1 MDRKIIIKGARE
13 HNLKNIDLE
22 IPKDKLVVFTG
33 LSGSGKSSLAFDTIY
48 AEGQR
53 RYVESLSSYA
63 RQFLGIMK
71 KPDVE
76 FIDGL
81 SPSISIDQKTT
92 SHNPRSTVGTVT
104 EIYDYLRLL
113 FARIGHPHCPNCG
126 REITRT
132 TKEKIVDEIIQKY
145 VAATP
150 TKIMILAPVV
160 RGRKGEYQDL
170 FKDLR
175 KRGFQKVRIDGI
187 IFDLS
192 EDIALIKTNSH
203 TIEVVV
209 DRLILD
215 KNYDRQRLIDSVE
228 QALTLG
234 SSEMIMTIV
243 KDKSFTFPDKPTEM
257 EDFLYSERFA
267 CPFDGTSVSAIEPRL
282 FSFNSPF
289 GACPVC
295 NGLGEILTVSED
307 LVLNGNLTILEGGIM
322 PFSNIE
328 ERDTW
333 LTRTIRQALEENE
346 IRLDVFIDSLTTAQ
360 KNIILYGTADRIYEI
375 TGKNR
380 FGEET
385 KIYEQFPGVIKYL
398 SDKYYETDS
407 EIVKNEVAK
416 FMRPTKCKECNGT
429 RLKKEAIA
437 VTIAG
442 KSIIDVATNPIE
454 QAQKF
459 IGSLSHEG
467 LSSKEKE
474 ISQMILKEISV
485 RLKFL
490 NDVGLSYLTLAR
502 RAGSLAGG
510 EAQRI
515 RLASQIGSGLSG
527 VLYVLDEPSIGL
539 HPRDNT
545 RLIATLKHLRDIGNT
560 VIVVEHDQEMMEE
573 SDYIFDIGPGAG
585 EMGGKIMAQGTPL
598 EIIKDENSITGKYIS
613 GKKKI
618 RIPNNEK
625 IAIDQEYLE
634 LKGVTEHNLKKID
647 IKFPLNKF
655 ICVTGV
661 SGSGKSTLINDVLYH
676 ALAREKNPF
685 HKEDPGAFEELI
697 NDDFVKRVFMI
708 DQSPIGRTPRSNPAT
723 YTGAFTFIRQIFA
736 NTREARMRGYT
747 AGRFSFNV
755 KGGRCETCEG
765 DGQIKIEMQFLPD
778 VYVTCE
784 TCNGARYTKDTL
796 EVEFEGK
803 NISDVLNM
811 SVSEALKFFSFHE
824 GLSNKLKTLEEV
836 GLSYVK
842 LGQFATTLSGGEAQ
856 RIKLASELSK
866 KGGNKSIY
874 LLDEPTTGLHFADL
888 EKLVLVLRKLVD
900 KGNTIIVIEHNLDL
914 IRNSDYIIDLGPE
927 GGDKG
932 GEIIATGT
940 PQQIVNN
947 PKSYT
952 GKYLK
957 KYL

>member
-1 MDRKIIIKGARE
+1 MKDKIIIKGARE

-63 RQFLGIMK
+63 RQFLGVMK

-81 SPSISIDQKTT
+81 SPSISIDQKST

-113 FARIGHPHCPNCG
+113 FARVGHPHCPKCG

-145 VAATP
+145 ATSTP
-150 TKIMILAPVV
+150 VKIMILSPIVK
-160 RGRKGEYQDL
+160 GRKGEYQDL

-187 IFDLS
+187 VFDLS

-203 TIEVVV
+203 TIEAIV
-209 DRLILD
+209 DRIVID
-215 KNYDRQRLIDSVE
+215 KNYDRTRLSDSVE
-228 QALTLG
+228 QAITLG
-234 SSEMIMTIV
+234 SGEMILSKV
-243 KDKSFTFPDKPTEM
+243 NDKSFSFPEKPTHM
-257 EDFLYSERFA
+257 EDFLYSEKFA
-267 CPFDGTSVSAIEPRL
+267 CPFDGTAISEIEPRL
-282 FSFNSPF
+282 FSFNSPY
-289 GACPVC
+289 GACPTC
-295 NGLGEILTVSED
+295 NGLGEILTVNED
-307 LVLNGNLTILEGGIM
+307 LVLNNNLTILEGGIM
-322 PFSNIE
+322 PFSNLE

-333 LTRTIRQALEENE
+333 FTRTIRHVLMENDIPMDIYVQHLSAE
-346 IRLDVFIDSLTTAQ
+346 Q
-360 KNIILYGTADRIYEI
+360 KKIILYGTGDKVYQIK
-375 TGKNR
+375 GKNR
-380 FGEET
+380 FGENT
-385 KIYEQFPGVIKYL
+385 KIYEPFGGVIKYL
-398 SDKYYETDS
+398 MNRYNETDS
-407 EIVKNEVAK
+407 EMIKNEVAK
-416 FMRPTKCKECNGT
+416 FMRPTVCSECSGT
-429 RLKKEAIA
+429 RLKKEATA
-437 VTIAG
+437 VTVAG
-442 KSIIDVATNPIE
+442 KSIVELANLPIDETE
-454 QAQKF
+454 KF
-459 IGSLSHEG
+459 FAGLYESLSR
-467 LSSKEKE
+467 KEKE
-474 ISQMILKEISV
+474 IAQMVLKEIIT

-490 NDVGLSYLTLAR
+490 NNVGLSYLTLSR
-502 RAGSLAGG
+502 GAGSLAGG

-539 HPRDNT
+539 HPRDNSK
-545 RLIATLKHLRDIGNT
+545 LIATLKHLRDIGNT

-585 EMGGKIMAQGTPL
+585 EQGGKIIAQGTPD
-598 EIIKDENSITGKYIS
+598 EIKKNPKSLTGQYIS

-618 RIPNNEK
+618 KIPNNTK
-625 IAIDQEYLE
+625 IEVDHEYIE
-634 LKGVTEHNLKKID
+634 IKNVSEHNLKNID
-647 IKFPLNKF
+647 VRFPLNKF
-655 ICVTGV
+655 ICITGV

-676 ALAREKNPF
+676 ALAQQKNPF
-685 HKEDPGAFEELI
+685 HKDEPGKFVQLV
-697 NDDFVKRVFMI
+697 NDDLIKRVFMI

-723 YTGAFTFIRQIFA
+723 YTGAFTFIRQILA
-736 NTREARMRGYT
+736 NTREARMRGYSQ
-747 AGRFSFNV
+747 GRFSFNV

-796 EVEFEGK
+796 EIEFEGK
-803 NISDVLNM
+803 NISEVLSM

-824 GLSNKLKTLEEV
+824 GLTNKLKTLDEV

-856 RIKLASELSK
+856 RIKLAAELSK
-866 KGGNKSIY
+866 KGGGRSIY

-888 EKLVLVLRKLVD
+888 EKLIQVLRKLVE
-900 KGNTIIVIEHNLDL
+900 KGNTVLVIEHNLDL
-914 IRNSDYIIDLGPE
+914 VKNCDYIIDLGPD

-932 GEIIATGT
+932 GK
-940 PQQIVNN
+940 IVAAGSPAEVSKN
-947 PKSYT
+947 PASYT
-952 GKYLK
+952 GQYLK

>member
-1 MDRKIIIKGARE
+1 MKDKIIIKGARE

-22 IPKDKLVVFTG
+22 IPKNKLVVFTG

-63 RQFLGIMK
+63 RQFLGVMK

-81 SPSISIDQKTT
+81 SPSISIDQKST

-113 FARIGHPHCPNCG
+113 FARVGHPHCPECG
-126 REITRT
+126 REIART

-145 VAATP
+145 ATP
-150 TKIMILAPVV
+150 IPVKIMILSPIVK
-160 RGRKGEYQDL
+160 GRKGEYQDL

-175 KRGFQKVRIDGI
+175 KRGFRKVRIDGI
-187 IFDLS
+187 VFDLS

-203 TIEVVV
+203 TIEAIV
-209 DRLILD
+209 DRIVID
-215 KNYDRQRLIDSVE
+215 KNYDRSRLSDSVE
-228 QALTLG
+228 QALALG
-234 SSEMIMTIV
+234 SGEMILSKV
-243 KDKSFTFPDKPTEM
+243 NDKSFGFPERPTQM
-257 EDFLYSERFA
+257 EDFLYSEKFA
-267 CPFDGTSVSAIEPRL
+267 CPFDGTAISEIEPRL
-282 FSFNSPF
+282 FSFNSPY
-289 GACPVC
+289 GACSMC
-295 NGLGEILTVSED
+295 NGLGEILRVNED
-307 LVLNGNLTILEGGIM
+307 LVLNDNLTILEGGIM
-322 PFSNIE
+322 PFSNLE

-333 LTRTIRQALEENE
+333 FTRTIKQVLMENNIPMNIYVQHLSEEH
-346 IRLDVFIDSLTTAQ
+346 
-360 KNIILYGTADRIYEI
+360 KKIILYGTGDRVYQIK
-375 TGKNR
+375 GKNR
-380 FGEET
+380 FGENT
-385 KIYEQFPGVIKYL
+385 KIYEPFGGVIKYL
-398 SDKYYETDS
+398 MDRYNETDS
-407 EIVKNEVAK
+407 EMIKNEVAK
-416 FMRPTKCKECNGT
+416 FMRSTVCSECGGT
-429 RLKKEAIA
+429 RLKKEATA
-437 VTIAG
+437 VTVSG
-442 KSIIDVATNPIE
+442 KSIVELVVLPIDEAEKFFTNLNE
-454 QAQKF
+454 
-459 IGSLSHEG
+459 SLSR
-467 LSSKEKE
+467 KERE
-474 ISQMILKEISV
+474 IAQMVLKEIIT

-490 NDVGLSYLTLAR
+490 NNVGLSYLTLSR
-502 RAGSLAGG
+502 SAGSLAGG

-539 HPRDNT
+539 HPRDNSK
-545 RLIATLKHLRDIGNT
+545 LIATLKHLRDIGNT

-585 EMGGKIMAQGTPL
+585 EQGGKIIAQGTPE
-598 EIIKDENSITGKYIS
+598 EIKKDPKSLTGQYIS
-613 GKKKI
+613 GRKKI
-618 RIPNNEK
+618 KIPNNTK
-625 IAIDQEYLE
+625 IEIDHKYIEI
-634 LKGVTEHNLKKID
+634 KNVSEHNLKNID
-647 IKFPLNKF
+647 VRFPLNKF
-655 ICVTGV
+655 ICITGV

-676 ALAREKNPF
+676 ALAQRKNPF
-685 HKEDPGAFEELI
+685 HKEEPGKFEQLI
-697 NDDFVKRVFMI
+697 NDDFIKRVFMI

-736 NTREARMRGYT
+736 NTREARMRGYSQ
-747 AGRFSFNV
+747 GRFSFNV

-796 EVEFEGK
+796 EIEFEGK
-803 NISDVLNM
+803 NISEVLNM

-824 GLSNKLKTLEEV
+824 GLTNKLKTLDEV

-856 RIKLASELSK
+856 RIKLAAELSK
-866 KGGNKSIY
+866 KGGGGSIY

-888 EKLVLVLRKLVD
+888 EKLIQVLRKLVE
-900 KGNTIIVIEHNLDL
+900 KGNTVLVIEHNLDL
-914 IRNSDYIIDLGPE
+914 VKNCDYIIDLGPD

-932 GEIIATGT
+932 GEIVAVGA
-940 PQQIVNN
+940 PYEVSKN
-947 PKSYT
+947 PASYT
-952 GKYLK
+952 GQYLK

>member
-1 MDRKIIIKGARE
+1 MKDKIVIKGARE

-63 RQFLGIMK
+63 RQFLGVMK

-113 FARIGHPHCPNCG
+113 FARVGHPHCPECG

-145 VAATP
+145 ATP
-150 TKIMILAPVV
+150 TPVKIMILAPIVK
-160 RGRKGEYQDL
+160 GRKGEYQDL

-175 KRGFQKVRIDGI
+175 KRGFQKVRIDGH

-192 EDIALIKTNSH
+192 EDITLIKTNSH
-203 TIEVVV
+203 SIEAIV
-209 DRLILD
+209 DRIAMD
-215 KNYDRQRLIDSVE
+215 KNYDRARLTDSVE
-228 QALTLG
+228 QALNLG
-234 SSEMIMTIV
+234 SGEMILTKV
-243 KDKSFTFPDKPTEM
+243 LDKSFSFPEKPTEM
-257 EDFLYSERFA
+257 EDSLYSEKFA
-267 CPFDGTSVSAIEPRL
+267 CPFDGTSVSEVEPRL
-282 FSFNSPF
+282 FSFNSPY
-289 GACPVC
+289 GACPTC
-295 NGLGEILTVSED
+295 NGLGEILTVNED
-307 LVLNGNLTILEGGIM
+307 LVLNNNLTILEGGIM
-322 PFSNIE
+322 PFSNLE
-328 ERDTW
+328 DRDTW
-333 LTRTIRQALEENE
+333 FTRTIKHVLEEND
-346 IRLDVFIDSLTTAQ
+346 IPMDVYVQHLTTEQ
-360 KNIILYGTADRIYEI
+360 KNIILYGTGDRVYEI
-375 TGKNR
+375 RGKNR
-380 FGEET
+380 FGENT
-385 KIYEQFPGVIKYL
+385 RIYEPFGGVIKYL
-398 SDKYYETDS
+398 MDRYHETDS
-407 EIVKNEVAK
+407 ELIKNEVAK
-416 FMRPTKCKECNGT
+416 FMRPTKCSLCNGT
-429 RLKKEAIA
+429 RLKKEALA
-437 VTIAG
+437 VTVAS
-442 KSIIDVATNPIE
+442 KSIVDVANLPIDE
-454 QAQKF
+454 ALKF
-459 IGSLSHEG
+459 FDKLSES

-474 ISQMILKEISV
+474 IAKMILREISV

-490 NDVGLSYLTLAR
+490 NDVGLSYLTLSR
-502 RAGSLAGG
+502 NAGSLAGG

-545 RLIATLKHLRDIGNT
+545 KLINTLKHLRDIGNT

-585 EMGGKIMAQGTPL
+585 EQGGKVISKGTPE
-598 EIIKDENSITGKYIS
+598 EIKKDPNSLTGKYIS

-618 RIPNNEK
+618 KIPNNPK
-625 IAIDQEYLE
+625 IEEDNEYIE
-634 LKGVTEHNLKKID
+634 IKGVREHNLKNVD
-647 IKFPLNKF
+647 VKFPLNKF

-661 SGSGKSTLINDVLYH
+661 SGGGKSTLINDVLYH
-676 ALAREKNPF
+676 ALAREKNVF
-685 HKEDPGAFEELI
+685 HKEEPGEFDELV
-697 NDDFVKRVFMI
+697 NDDLIKRVFMI

-736 NTREARMRGYT
+736 NSREAKMRGYGP
-747 AGRFSFNV
+747 GRFSFNV

-796 EVEFEGK
+796 EVEFDGK
-803 NISDVLNM
+803 NISEVLNM

-824 GLSNKLKTLEEV
+824 SLSNKLKTLEEV

-866 KGGNKSIY
+866 KGGGRSIY

-888 EKLVLVLRKLVD
+888 EKLVHVLRKLVD
-900 KGNTIIVIEHNLDL
+900 KGNTVIVIEHNLDL
-914 IRNSDYIIDLGPE
+914 IKNSDYIIDLGPE

-932 GEIIATGT
+932 GKVIATGS
-940 PQQIVNN
+940 PQEIAKN
-947 PKSYT
+947 PASYT
-952 GKYLK
+952 GQYLK

>member
-1 MDRKIIIKGARE
+1 MNNKIIIKGARE

-113 FARIGHPHCPNCG
+113 FARIGHPHCPICG

-132 TKEKIVDEIIQKY
+132 TKEKIVNEITQKY
-145 VAATP
+145 TGGAP
-150 TKIMILAPVV
+150 SKIMILAPVV

-170 FKDLR
+170 FKDLK
-175 KRGFQKVRIDGI
+175 KRGFQKVRIDGHVI
-187 IFDLS
+187 DMS

-203 TIEVVV
+203 TIEVIV
-209 DRLILD
+209 DRMIID
-215 KNYDRQRLIDSVE
+215 KNYDKQRLIDSVE
-228 QALTLG
+228 QALILG
-234 SSEMIMTIV
+234 SGEMILTLV
-243 KDKSFTFPDKPTEM
+243 KDASFTFPDKPTDM

-267 CPFDGTSVSAIEPRL
+267 CPFDGTAISAIEPRL

-289 GACPVC
+289 GACPKC
-295 NGLGEILTVSED
+295 NGLGEILQVNED
-307 LVLNGNLTILEGGIM
+307 IVLNGNLTVMEGGIM
-322 PFSNIE
+322 PFANIE

-333 LTRTIRQALEENE
+333 FTRTIKHVLEEND
-346 IRLDVFIDSLTTAQ
+346 IALDVYISSMTPEER
-360 KNIILYGTADRIYEI
+360 KIILYGTGDRVYQVK
-375 TGKNR
+375 GKNR
-380 FGEET
+380 FGENT
-385 KIYEQFPGVIKYL
+385 KIYETYPGVVKYL
-398 SDKYYETDS
+398 MDKYLETDS
-407 EIVKNEVAK
+407 EMIKNEVAK
-416 FMRPTKCKECNGT
+416 FMRPMKCDECDGT
-429 RLKKEAIA
+429 RLKKEAVGVKINNSSIVDITNLPIDEA
-437 VTIAG
+437 VGFFETL
-442 KSIIDVATNPIE
+442 P
-454 QAQKF
+454 
-459 IGSLSHEG
+459 EG
-467 LSSKEKE
+467 LSAKEKE
-474 ISQMILKEISV
+474 IAQMVLKEIST

-490 NDVGLSYLTLAR
+490 NDVGLSYLTLSR

-539 HPRDNT
+539 HPRDNSK
-545 RLIATLKHLRDIGNT
+545 LIATLKHLRDIGNS

-585 EMGGKIMAQGTPL
+585 ENGGRIMAQGTPD
-598 EIIKDENSITGKYIS
+598 EIKNNKNSLTGQYIS

-618 RIPNNEK
+618 KIPNNEK
-625 IAIDQEYLE
+625 MELNQSYLE
-634 LKGVTEHNLKKID
+634 LNGVTEHNLD
-647 IKFPLNKF
+647 NVSVKFPLNKF
-655 ICVTGV
+655 ICITGV

-676 ALAREKNPF
+676 ALARLKNPF
-685 HKEDPGAFEELI
+685 HKDEPGEFKELV
-697 NDDFVKRVFMI
+697 NDDLIKRVFMI

-723 YTGAFTFIRQIFA
+723 YTGAFTYIRQIFA
-736 NTREARMRGYT
+736 NSREARMRGYGP
-747 AGRFSFNV
+747 GRFSFNV

-778 VYVTCE
+778 VYVACE
-784 TCNGARYTKDTL
+784 TCNGARYTKETL
-796 EVEFEGK
+796 EVEFDGK
-803 NISDVLNM
+803 NISEVLNM
-811 SVSEALKFFSFHE
+811 SVAEALKFFSFHD
-824 GLSNKLKTLEEV
+824 GLSNKLSTLEEV

-856 RIKLASELSK
+856 RIKLATELSK
-866 KGGNKSIY
+866 KGNGRSIY

-888 EKLVLVLRKLVD
+888 EKLVYVLRKLVD
-900 KGNTIIVIEHNLDL
+900 KGNTVIVIEHNLDL
-914 IRNSDYIIDLGPE
+914 IKNSDYIIDLGPE

-932 GEIIATGT
+932 GKIIATGT
-940 PQQIVNN
+940 PRDISKN
-947 PKSYT
+947 PASYT
-952 GKYLK
+952 GAYLK

>member
-1 MDRKIIIKGARE
+1 MDRRIIIKGARE

-63 RQFLGIMK
+63 RQFLGVMK

-81 SPSISIDQKTT
+81 SPSISIDQKST

-113 FARIGHPHCPNCG
+113 FARIGHPHCPKCG

-145 VAATP
+145 ATP
-150 TKIMILAPVV
+150 TPVKIMILSPIVK
-160 RGRKGEYQDL
+160 GRKGEYQDL

-175 KRGFQKVRIDGI
+175 KKGFQKVRLDGQV
-187 IFDLS
+187 FDLS
-192 EDIALIKTNSH
+192 EDITLIKTNSH
-203 TIEVVV
+203 TIEAVI
-209 DRLILD
+209 DRLVID
-215 KNYDRQRLIDSVE
+215 KNYERQRLSDSVE
-228 QALTLG
+228 QALNLG
-234 SSEMIMTIV
+234 SGEMILSKIN
-243 KDKSFTFPDKPTEM
+243 DKSFSFPEKPIQM
-257 EDFLYSERFA
+257 EDFLYSEKFA
-267 CPFDGTSVSAIEPRL
+267 CSFDGTSVSEIEPRL
-282 FSFNSPF
+282 FSFNSPY
-289 GACPVC
+289 GACPTC
-295 NGLGEILTVSED
+295 NGLGEILTVNED
-307 LVLNGNLTILEGGIM
+307 LVLNNNLTILEGGIM
-322 PFSNIE
+322 PFSNLE

-333 LTRTIRQALEENE
+333 FTRTIKHVLMEND
-346 IRLDVFIDSLTTAQ
+346 IPMDVYVQHLTPEQ
-360 KNIILYGTADRIYEI
+360 RKIILYGTGEKVYQIK
-375 TGKNR
+375 GKNR
-380 FGEET
+380 FGENT
-385 KIYEQFPGVIKYL
+385 KIYEAFGGVIKYL
-398 SDKYYETDS
+398 MDRYNETDS
-407 EIVKNEVAK
+407 EMIKNEVAK
-416 FMRPTKCKECNGT
+416 FMRPTVCSECNGT
-429 RLKKEAIA
+429 RLKKEATA
-437 VTIAG
+437 VTIAD
-442 KSIIDVATNPIE
+442 KSIVELANLPIDEAE
-454 QAQKF
+454 KF
-459 IGSLSHEG
+459 FAGLYESLSR
-467 LSSKEKE
+467 KEKE
-474 ISQMILKEISV
+474 IAQMVLKEIIT

-490 NDVGLSYLTLAR
+490 NNVGLSYLTLSR
-502 RAGSLAGG
+502 GAGSLAGG

-539 HPRDNT
+539 HPRDNSK
-545 RLIATLKHLRDIGNT
+545 LINTLKHLRDIGNT

-585 EMGGKIMAQGTPL
+585 EQGGKIIAQGTPD
-598 EIIKDENSITGKYIS
+598 EIKKNPNSLTGQYIS

-618 RIPNNEK
+618 KIPNNTNLEV
-625 IAIDQEYLE
+625 DHEYIE
-634 LKGVTEHNLKKID
+634 IKNVSEHNLKNVD
-647 IKFPLNKF
+647 VRFPLNKF
-655 ICVTGV
+655 ICITGV

-676 ALAREKNPF
+676 ALAQKKNPY
-685 HKEDPGAFEELI
+685 HKEEPGKFEELV
-697 NDDFVKRVFMI
+697 NDELIKRVFMI

-736 NTREARMRGYT
+736 NTREARMRGYSQ
-747 AGRFSFNV
+747 GRFSFNV

-784 TCNGARYTKDTL
+784 TCSGARYTKDTL
-796 EVEFEGK
+796 EIEFEGK
-803 NISDVLNM
+803 NISEVLNM
-811 SVSEALKFFSFHE
+811 SVFEALKFFSFHE
-824 GLSNKLKTLEEV
+824 GLTNKLKTLDEV

-856 RIKLASELSK
+856 RIKLAAELSK
-866 KGGNKSIY
+866 KGGGRSIY

-888 EKLVLVLRKLVD
+888 EKLIQVLRKLVE
-900 KGNTIIVIEHNLDL
+900 KGNTVLVIEHNLDL
-914 IRNSDYIIDLGPE
+914 VKNCDYIIDLGPD

-932 GEIIATGT
+932 GEIIATGSPT
-940 PQQIVNN
+940 EIAKN
-947 PKSYT
+947 PASYT
-952 GKYLK
+952 GQYLK

>member
-1 MDRKIIIKGARE
+1 MDRRIIIKGARE

-63 RQFLGIMK
+63 RQFLGVMK

-81 SPSISIDQKTT
+81 SPSISIDQKST
-92 SHNPRSTVGTVT
+92 SHDPRSTVGTVT

-113 FARIGHPHCPNCG
+113 FARIGHPHCPKCG

-145 VAATP
+145 ATP
-150 TKIMILAPVV
+150 TPVKIMILSPIVK
-160 RGRKGEYQDL
+160 GRKGEYQDL

-175 KRGFQKVRIDGI
+175 KKGFQKVRLDGQV
-187 IFDLS
+187 FDLS
-192 EDIALIKTNSH
+192 EDITLIKTNSH
-203 TIEVVV
+203 TIEAVI
-209 DRLILD
+209 DRLVID
-215 KNYDRQRLIDSVE
+215 KNYERQRLSDSVE
-228 QALTLG
+228 QALNLG
-234 SSEMIMTIV
+234 SGEMILSKIN
-243 KDKSFTFPDKPTEM
+243 DKSFSFPEKPIQM
-257 EDFLYSERFA
+257 EDFLYSEKFA
-267 CPFDGTSVSAIEPRL
+267 CSFDGTSVSEIEPRL
-282 FSFNSPF
+282 FSFNSPY
-289 GACPVC
+289 GACPTC
-295 NGLGEILTVSED
+295 NGLGEILTVNED
-307 LVLNGNLTILEGGIM
+307 LVLNNNLTILEGGIM
-322 PFSNIE
+322 PFSNLE

-333 LTRTIRQALEENE
+333 FTRTIKHVLMEND
-346 IRLDVFIDSLTTAQ
+346 IPMDVYVQHLTPEQ
-360 KNIILYGTADRIYEI
+360 RKIILYGTGEKVYQIK
-375 TGKNR
+375 GKNR
-380 FGEET
+380 FGENT
-385 KIYEQFPGVIKYL
+385 KIYEAFGGVIKYL
-398 SDKYYETDS
+398 MDRYNETDS
-407 EIVKNEVAK
+407 EMIKNEVAK
-416 FMRPTKCKECNGT
+416 FMRPTVCSECNGT
-429 RLKKEAIA
+429 RLKKEATA
-437 VTIAG
+437 VTIAD
-442 KSIIDVATNPIE
+442 KSIVELANLPIDEAE
-454 QAQKF
+454 KF
-459 IGSLSHEG
+459 FAGLYESLSR
-467 LSSKEKE
+467 KEKE
-474 ISQMILKEISV
+474 IAQMVLKEIIT

-490 NDVGLSYLTLAR
+490 NNVGLSYLTLSR
-502 RAGSLAGG
+502 GAGSLAGG

-539 HPRDNT
+539 HPRDNSK
-545 RLIATLKHLRDIGNT
+545 LINTLKHLRDIGNT

-585 EMGGKIMAQGTPL
+585 EQGGKIIAQGTPD
-598 EIIKDENSITGKYIS
+598 EIKKNPNSLTGQYIS

-618 RIPNNEK
+618 KIPNNTNLEV
-625 IAIDQEYLE
+625 DHEYIE
-634 LKGVTEHNLKKID
+634 IKNVSEHNLKNVD
-647 IKFPLNKF
+647 VRFPLNKF
-655 ICVTGV
+655 ICITGV

-676 ALAREKNPF
+676 ALASSKNPF
-685 HKEDPGAFEELI
+685 HKEEPGKFEELV
-697 NDDFVKRVFMI
+697 NDELIKRVFMI

-736 NTREARMRGYT
+736 NTREARMRGYSQ
-747 AGRFSFNV
+747 GRFSFNV

-803 NISDVLNM
+803 NISEVLNM

-824 GLSNKLKTLEEV
+824 GLSNKLKTLDEV

-856 RIKLASELSK
+856 RIKLAAELSK
-866 KGGNKSIY
+866 KGGGRSIY

-888 EKLVLVLRKLVD
+888 EKLIQVLRKLVE
-900 KGNTIIVIEHNLDL
+900 KGNTVLVIEHNLDL
-914 IRNSDYIIDLGPE
+914 VKNCDYIIDLGPD

-932 GEIIATGT
+932 GKIIATGSPT
-940 PQQIVNN
+940 EIAKN
-947 PKSYT
+947 PASYT
-952 GKYLK
+952 GQYLK

>member
-63 RQFLGIMK
+63 RQFLGVMK

-81 SPSISIDQKTT
+81 SPSISIDQKST

-113 FARIGHPHCPNCG
+113 FARVGHPHCPECG

-145 VAATP
+145 ATP
-150 TKIMILAPVV
+150 TPVKIMILSPIVK
-160 RGRKGEYQDL
+160 GRKGEYQDL

-187 IFDLS
+187 VFDLS

-203 TIEVVV
+203 TIEAIV
-209 DRLILD
+209 DRIVID
-215 KNYDRQRLIDSVE
+215 KNYDRSRLSDSVE

-234 SSEMIMTIV
+234 SGEMVLSKIN
-243 KDKSFTFPDKPTEM
+243 DKSFSFPEKPTQM
-257 EDFLYSERFA
+257 EDFLYSEKFA
-267 CPFDGTSVSAIEPRL
+267 CPFDGTAISEIEPRL
-282 FSFNSPF
+282 FSFNSPY
-289 GACPVC
+289 GACSMC
-295 NGLGEILTVSED
+295 NGLGEILKVNED
-307 LVLNGNLTILEGGIM
+307 LVLNNNLTILEGGIM
-322 PFSNIE
+322 PFSNLE

-333 LTRTIRQALEENE
+333 FTRTIKHVLMENDIPMDIYVQHLSPE
-346 IRLDVFIDSLTTAQ
+346 Q
-360 KNIILYGTADRIYEI
+360 KKIILYGTGDKVYQIK
-375 TGKNR
+375 GKNR
-380 FGEET
+380 FGENT
-385 KIYEQFPGVIKYL
+385 KIYEPFGGVIKYL
-398 SDKYYETDS
+398 MDRYNETDS
-407 EIVKNEVAK
+407 EMIKNEVAK
-416 FMRPTKCKECNGT
+416 FMRPTVCSECNGT
-429 RLKKEAIA
+429 RLKKEATA
-437 VTIAG
+437 VTVAG
-442 KSIIDVATNPIE
+442 KSIVELANLPIDEAE
-454 QAQKF
+454 KF
-459 IGSLSHEG
+459 FANLYESLSR
-467 LSSKEKE
+467 KEKE
-474 ISQMILKEISV
+474 IAQMVLKEIIT

-490 NDVGLSYLTLAR
+490 NNVGLSYLTLSR
-502 RAGSLAGG
+502 GAGSLAGG

-539 HPRDNT
+539 HPRDNSK
-545 RLIATLKHLRDIGNT
+545 LISTLKHLRDIGNT

-585 EMGGKIMAQGTPL
+585 EQGGKIIAQGTPD
-598 EIIKDENSITGKYIS
+598 EIKKNPKSLTGQYIS

-618 RIPNNEK
+618 KIPNNTK
-625 IAIDQEYLE
+625 IEVDHEYIE
-634 LKGVTEHNLKKID
+634 IKNVSEHNLKNID
-647 IKFPLNKF
+647 VKFPLNKF
-655 ICVTGV
+655 ICITGV

-676 ALAREKNPF
+676 ALAQQKNPF
-685 HKEDPGAFEELI
+685 HKEEPGKFEELV
-697 NDDFVKRVFMI
+697 NDELIKRVFMI

-736 NTREARMRGYT
+736 NTREARMRGYSQ
-747 AGRFSFNV
+747 GRFSFNV

-796 EVEFEGK
+796 EIEFEGK
-803 NISDVLNM
+803 NISEVLNM

-824 GLSNKLKTLEEV
+824 GLTNKLKTLDEV

-856 RIKLASELSK
+856 RIKLAAELSK
-866 KGGNKSIY
+866 KGGGRSIY

-888 EKLVLVLRKLVD
+888 EKLIQVLRKLVE
-900 KGNTIIVIEHNLDL
+900 KGNTVLVIEHNLDL
-914 IRNSDYIIDLGPE
+914 VKNCDYIIDLGPD

-932 GEIIATGT
+932 GKIIAAGS
-940 PQQIVNN
+940 PAEVSKN
-947 PKSYT
+947 PASYT
-952 GKYLK
+952 GQYLK

>member
-1 MDRKIIIKGARE
+1 MLDKIVIKGARE

-22 IPKDKLVVFTG
+22 IPKNKLVVFTG

-63 RQFLGIMK
+63 RQFLGVMK

-113 FARIGHPHCPNCG
+113 FARVGHPHCPECG

-132 TKEKIVDEIIQKY
+132 TKEKIVDEIAQKY
-145 VAATP
+145 VTGNP
-150 TKIMILAPVV
+150 TKIMILAPLV

-175 KRGFQKVRIDGI
+175 KRGFQQVRIDSQV
-187 IFDLS
+187 FDLTD
-192 EDIALIKTNSH
+192 DIALIKTNSH
-203 TIEVVV
+203 TIDAIV
-209 DRLILD
+209 DRMIID
-215 KNYDRQRLIDSVE
+215 KNYERQRLTDSVE

-234 SSEMIMTIV
+234 SGEIIVSLV
-243 KDKSFTFPDKPTEM
+243 KDKSFTFPQKPTEM
-257 EDFLYSERFA
+257 EDLLYSEKFA
-267 CPFDGTSVSAIEPRL
+267 CPVDGTSVSEIEPRL
-282 FSFNSPF
+282 FSFNSPY

-295 NGLGEILTVSED
+295 NGLGEILKVNEE

-322 PFSNIE
+322 PFSNLE

-333 LTRTIRQALEENE
+333 LTRTIKHVLEEND
-346 IRLDVFIDSLTTAQ
+346 IPLDVYISSLKPEQ
-360 KNIILYGTADRIYEI
+360 RKIILHGTGDKIYQI
-375 TGKNR
+375 KGKNR
-380 FGEET
+380 FGEDT
-385 KIYEQFPGVIKYL
+385 KIYEPYPGVIKYL
-398 SDKYYETDS
+398 VDRYHETDS
-407 EIVKNEVAK
+407 EMIKNEVGK
-416 FMRPTKCKECNGT
+416 FMRPTKCPDCNGT
-429 RLKKEAIA
+429 RLKKEAVA

-442 KSIIDVATNPIE
+442 KSIVDLTDLPIDEAFNFFEKIAV
-454 QAQKF
+454 
-459 IGSLSHEG
+459 S

-474 ISQMILKEISV
+474 IAQMVLKEIST

-502 RAGSLAGG
+502 SAGSLAGG

-539 HPRDNT
+539 HPIDNAK
-545 RLIATLKHLRDIGNT
+545 LIATLKHLRDIGNT
-560 VIVVEHDQEMMEE
+560 VIVVEHDQEIMEE

-585 EMGGKIMAQGTPL
+585 EQGGRVIAQGTPE
-598 EIIKDENSITGKYIS
+598 EIKKDKNSLTGQYIS

-618 RIPNNEK
+618 KIPNNTK
-625 IAIDQEYLE
+625 IEVEQEYLE
-634 LKGVTEHNLKKID
+634 IKGVNEHNLKKID
-647 IKFPLNKF
+647 VSFPLNKF
-655 ICVTGV
+655 ICITGV

-685 HKEDPGAFEELI
+685 HREEPGEFEELI
-697 NDDFVKRVFMI
+697 NDALIKRVFMI

-736 NTREARMRGYT
+736 NCREARMRGYT
-747 AGRFSFNV
+747 QGRFSFNV

-784 TCNGARYTKDTL
+784 ACNGARYTKDTL
-796 EVEFEGK
+796 EIEFEGK

-824 GLSNKLKTLEEV
+824 GLSNKLKTLDEV

-856 RIKLASELSK
+856 RIKLSAELSK
-866 KGGNKSIY
+866 KGNGRSIY

-888 EKLVLVLRKLVD
+888 EKLILVLRKLVE
-900 KGNTIIVIEHNLDL
+900 KGNTVIVIEHNLDL
-914 IRNSDYIIDLGPE
+914 IKNSDYIIDLGPD

-932 GEIIATGT
+932 GEIVAVGSPKEIAAN
-940 PQQIVNN
+940 VS
-947 PKSYT
+947 SYT
-952 GKYLK
+952 GRYLK

>member
-1 MDRKIIIKGARE
+1 MNDKIIIKGARE

-22 IPKDKLVVFTG
+22 IPKGKLVVFTG

-63 RQFLGIMK
+63 RQFLGVMK

-113 FARIGHPHCPNCG
+113 FARVGHPHCPKCG

-132 TKEKIVDEIIQKY
+132 TKEKIVEEIIQKY
-145 VAATP
+145 ATP
-150 TKIMILAPVV
+150 IPVKIMVLAPVV
-160 RGRKGEYQDL
+160 KGRKGEYQDL

-175 KRGFQKVRIDGI
+175 KRGFQKVRIDGYV
-187 IFDLS
+187 FDLS

-203 TIEVVV
+203 TIEAIV
-209 DRLILD
+209 DRIVID
-215 KNYDRQRLIDSVE
+215 KNYERQRLSDSVE

-234 SSEMIMTIV
+234 AGEVIISKV
-243 KDKSFTFPDKPTEM
+243 NDKSFSFPEKPTDM
-257 EDFLYSERFA
+257 EDFLYSEKFA
-267 CPFDGTSVSAIEPRL
+267 CPHDGTSVSEIEPRL
-282 FSFNSPF
+282 FSFNSPY
-289 GACPVC
+289 GACPKC
-295 NGLGEILTVSED
+295 NGLGEILMVNED
-307 LVLNGNLTILEGGIM
+307 LVLNDNLTILEGGIM
-322 PFSNIE
+322 PFSNLE
-328 ERDTW
+328 DRDTW
-333 LTRTIRQALEENE
+333 FTRTIKQALEEND
-346 IRLDVFIDSLTTAQ
+346 IPMDVYVQHLSPEQ
-360 KNIILYGTADRIYEI
+360 KQIILYGTGDKVYQVK
-375 TGKNR
+375 GKNR
-380 FGEET
+380 FGENT
-385 KIYEQFPGVIKYL
+385 KIYEPFGGVIKYL
-398 SDKYYETDS
+398 MDRYNETDS
-407 EIVKNEVAK
+407 EMIKNEVAK
-416 FMRPTKCKECNGT
+416 FMRPTKCSECEGT
-429 RLKKEAIA
+429 RLKKEATA
-437 VTIAG
+437 VTISG
-442 KSIIDVATNPIE
+442 KSIVDISSLAIDESVDFFAKLSE
-454 QAQKF
+454 
-459 IGSLSHEG
+459 SLST
-467 LSSKEKE
+467 KEQE
-474 ISQMILKEISV
+474 IAKMILREISV
-485 RLKFL
+485 RIKFL
-490 NDVGLSYLTLAR
+490 NDVGLSYLTLSR
-502 RAGSLAGG
+502 HAGSLAGG

-545 RLIATLKHLRDIGNT
+545 KLIGTLKHLRDIGNT

-585 EMGGKIMAQGTPL
+585 IEGGQIIAQGTPD
-598 EIIKDENSITGKYIS
+598 EIKKNPKSLTGQYIS

-618 RIPNNEK
+618 KIPNNTK
-625 IAIDQEYLE
+625 IPTDQLYLE
-634 LKGVTEHNLKKID
+634 IKGVNEHNLKNVD
-647 IKFPLNKF
+647 VKFPLNKF
-655 ICVTGV
+655 ICITGV
-661 SGSGKSTLINDVLYH
+661 SGGGKSTLINDVLYH
-676 ALAREKNPF
+676 ALAKEKNPF
-685 HKEDPGAFEELI
+685 HREEPGEYKELI
-697 NDDFVKRVFMI
+697 NDDLVKRVFMI

-736 NTREARMRGYT
+736 NSREARMRGYGP
-747 AGRFSFNV
+747 GRFSFNV

-796 EVEFEGK
+796 EIEFDGK
-803 NISDVLNM
+803 NISEVLNM
-811 SVSEALKFFSFHE
+811 SITEARKFFSFHD
-824 GLSNKLKTLEEV
+824 GLTNKLTTLEEV

-856 RIKLASELSK
+856 RIKLAAELSK
-866 KGGNKSIY
+866 KGNGKSIY

-888 EKLVLVLRKLVD
+888 EKLIHVLRKLVD
-900 KGNTIIVIEHNLDL
+900 KGNTVIVIEHNLDL
-914 IRNSDYIIDLGPE
+914 IKNTDYIIDLGPE

-932 GEIIATGT
+932 GRVIATGS
-940 PQQIVNN
+940 PQEIAKN
-947 PKSYT
+947 PASYT
-952 GKYLK
+952 GQYLK

>member
-63 RQFLGIMK
+63 RQFLGVMK

-81 SPSISIDQKTT
+81 SPSISIDQKST

-113 FARIGHPHCPNCG
+113 FARVGHPHCPECG

-145 VAATP
+145 ATP
-150 TKIMILAPVV
+150 TPVKIMILAPIVK
-160 RGRKGEYQDL
+160 GRKGEYQDL

-187 IFDLS
+187 VFDLS

-203 TIEVVV
+203 TIEAIV
-209 DRLILD
+209 DRIVID
-215 KNYDRQRLIDSVE
+215 KNYDRSRLSDSVE

-234 SSEMIMTIV
+234 SGEMVLSKIN
-243 KDKSFTFPDKPTEM
+243 DKSFSFPEKPTQM
-257 EDFLYSERFA
+257 EDFLYSEKFA
-267 CPFDGTSVSAIEPRL
+267 CPFDGTAISEIEPRL
-282 FSFNSPF
+282 FSFNSPY
-289 GACPVC
+289 GACSMC
-295 NGLGEILTVSED
+295 NGLGEILKVNED
-307 LVLNGNLTILEGGIM
+307 LVLNNNLTILEGGIM
-322 PFSNIE
+322 PFSNLE

-333 LTRTIRQALEENE
+333 FTRTIKHVLMENDIPMDIYVQHLSPE
-346 IRLDVFIDSLTTAQ
+346 Q
-360 KNIILYGTADRIYEI
+360 KKIILYGTGDKVYQIK
-375 TGKNR
+375 GKNR
-380 FGEET
+380 FGENT
-385 KIYEQFPGVIKYL
+385 KIYEPFGGVIKYL
-398 SDKYYETDS
+398 MDRYNETDS
-407 EIVKNEVAK
+407 EMIKNEVAK
-416 FMRPTKCKECNGT
+416 FMRPTVCSECNGT
-429 RLKKEAIA
+429 RLKKEATA
-437 VTIAG
+437 VTVAG
-442 KSIIDVATNPIE
+442 KSIVELANLPIDEAE
-454 QAQKF
+454 KF
-459 IGSLSHEG
+459 FANLYESLSR
-467 LSSKEKE
+467 KEKE
-474 ISQMILKEISV
+474 IAQMVLKEIIT

-490 NDVGLSYLTLAR
+490 NNVGLSYLTLSR
-502 RAGSLAGG
+502 GAGSLAGG

-539 HPRDNT
+539 HPRDNSK
-545 RLIATLKHLRDIGNT
+545 LISTLKHLRDIGNT

-585 EMGGKIMAQGTPL
+585 EQGGKIIAQGTPD
-598 EIIKDENSITGKYIS
+598 EIKKNPKSLTGQYIS

-618 RIPNNEK
+618 KIPNNTK
-625 IAIDQEYLE
+625 IEVDHEYIE
-634 LKGVTEHNLKKID
+634 IKNVSEHNLKNID
-647 IKFPLNKF
+647 VKFPLNKF
-655 ICVTGV
+655 ICITGV

-676 ALAREKNPF
+676 ALAQQKNPF
-685 HKEDPGAFEELI
+685 HKEEPGKFEELV
-697 NDDFVKRVFMI
+697 NDELIKRVFMI

-736 NTREARMRGYT
+736 NTREARMRGYSQ
-747 AGRFSFNV
+747 GRFSFNV

-796 EVEFEGK
+796 EIEFEGK
-803 NISDVLNM
+803 NISEVLNM

-824 GLSNKLKTLEEV
+824 GLTNKLKTLDEV

-856 RIKLASELSK
+856 RIKLAAELSK
-866 KGGNKSIY
+866 KGGGRSIY

-888 EKLVLVLRKLVD
+888 EKLIQVLRKLVE
-900 KGNTIIVIEHNLDL
+900 KGNTVLVIEHNLDL
-914 IRNSDYIIDLGPE
+914 VKNCDYIIDLGPD

-932 GEIIATGT
+932 GKIIAAGS
-940 PQQIVNN
+940 PAEVSKN
-947 PKSYT
+947 PASYT
-952 GKYLK
+952 GQYLK

>member
-1 MDRKIIIKGARE
+1 MDRKIVIKGARE

-113 FARIGHPHCPNCG
+113 YARIGHPHCPKCG

-132 TKEKIVDEIIQKY
+132 TKDKIVDDITEKFISG
-145 VAATP
+145 VP
-150 TKIMILAPVV
+150 SKIMILAPIVK
-160 RGRKGEYQDL
+160 GRKGEYQDL

-175 KRGFQKVRIDGI
+175 KRGFQKVRIDGKV
-187 IFDLS
+187 FNLS
-192 EDIALIKTNSH
+192 DDITLIKTNAH
-203 TIEVVV
+203 TIEAIV

-215 KNYDRQRLIDSVE
+215 KNYERQRLLDSTE
-228 QALTLG
+228 QALSLG
-234 SSEMIMTIV
+234 NGELIISKV
-243 KDKSFTFPDKPTEM
+243 KDKSFNFPEKPNDL

-267 CPFDGTSVSAIEPRL
+267 CPADGTSVSEIEPRL
-282 FSFNSPF
+282 FSFNSPY
-289 GACPVC
+289 GACPRC
-295 NGLGEILTVSED
+295 NGLGEISTVNED

-322 PFSNIE
+322 PFSNLE

-333 LTRTIRQALEENE
+333 LTRTIKQVLEENK
-346 IRLDVFIDSLTTAQ
+346 IPLDVYVENLTISQ
-360 KNIILYGTADRIYEI
+360 KKLILYGTGERIYQI
-375 TGKNR
+375 KGKNR
-380 FGEET
+380 FGENT
-385 KIYEQFPGVIKYL
+385 VIYEPFGGVVKYL
-398 SDKYYETDS
+398 MDRYHETDS
-407 EIVKNEVAK
+407 EIVKNEIQK
-416 FMRPTKCKECNGT
+416 FMRPTICEECDGT
-429 RLKKEAIA
+429 RLKKEAVA
-437 VTIAG
+437 VTIAE
-442 KSIIDVATNPIE
+442 KSIVEVSNFSIDETLLFFKNLSA
-454 QAQKF
+454 
-459 IGSLSHEG
+459 SLTA
-467 LSSKEKE
+467 KEKE
-474 ISQMILKEISV
+474 IAQMVLREIIA
-485 RLKFL
+485 RLTFL
-490 NDVGLSYLTLAR
+490 NDVGLSYLTLSRSAQ
-502 RAGSLAGG
+502 SLAGG

-539 HPRDNT
+539 HPKDNSK
-545 RLIATLKHLRDIGNT
+545 LIVTLKHLRDIGNT

-585 EMGGKIMAQGTPL
+585 EAGGRIMAKGSPEQ
-598 EIIKDENSITGKYIS
+598 IKKNKNSLTGMYLS
-613 GKKKI
+613 GKRKI
-618 RIPNNEK
+618 EIPRSEK
-625 IAIDQEYLE
+625 IEVNNEYLE
-634 LKGVTEHNLKKID
+634 IRGVNEHNLKALD
-647 IKFPLNKF
+647 VRFPLNKF

-676 ALAREKNPF
+676 AIAKAKNPF
-685 HKEDPGAFEELI
+685 HKENPGKFKELI
-697 NDDFVKRVFMI
+697 NDDLIKRIFMI

-723 YTGAFTFIRQIFA
+723 YTVAFTYIREIFA
-736 NTREARMRGYT
+736 NTRESRMRGY
-747 AGRFSFNV
+747 APGRFSFNV

-778 VYVTCE
+778 VYVACE

-796 EVEFEGK
+796 EIEFEGK

-811 SVSEALKFFSFHE
+811 SIEEASRFFSFHE
-824 GLSNKLKTLEEV
+824 PLSHKLKTLEKV

-842 LGQFATTLSGGEAQ
+842 LGQSATTLSGGEAQ
-856 RIKLASELSK
+856 RIKLAAELSK
-866 KGGNKSIY
+866 KGGGRSIY

-888 EKLVLVLRKLVD
+888 QKLIIVLRQLVD
-900 KGNTIIVIEHNLDL
+900 KGNTVIVIEHNLDL
-914 IRNSDYIIDLGPE
+914 IKNCDYIIDLGPE

-932 GEIIATGT
+932 GRIIAEGS
-940 PQQIVNN
+940 PSNISKN
-947 PKSYT
+947 PSSYT
-952 GKYLK
+952 GHYLK
-957 KYL
+957 KTLR